1 MIPPDPGVISRRRGF
16 TLIELLVVIAII
28 AILAALLLPAL
39 SAAKQQ
45 ARKIQC
51 LNNEKQ
57 LATTWLLYSTD
68 NTDLL
73 VPNGAEQN
81 IIKEPLWVA
90 GAYHNFQPAF
100 INQIYLLDRRYAAF
114 ANYLSTKAVYKCPSE
129 TTTHIV
135 QRGRPVPQIRSYAMN
150 LYLGPTSSIFDRLS
164 ARYMDYRKTTR
175 IGKPSDTFLFQDLS
189 PQSLCTPA
197 FLVFMPGQSGEQFFH
212 IPAVHHG
219 NGGVVSFADGHVEAH
234 RWLDARTFQRAT
246 PGQRIQ
252 HNLILHCYK
261 KRLRIRSA
269 DAMIF
274 PANRN

>member
-1 MIPPDPGVISRRRGF
+1 MTPPIPEASSCRRGF

-73 VPNGAEQN
+73 VPNGAQEN
-81 IIKEPLWVA
+81 IVKEPLWVA
-90 GAYHNFQPAF
+90 GGFHNFQPAF
-100 INQIYLLDRRYAAF
+100 VNPMYLLDRRYAAF
-114 ANYLSTKAVYKCPSE
+114 GNYLSTKAVYKCPSE

-135 QRGRPVPQIRSYAMN
+135 ERGRPVPQIRSYAMN
-150 LYLGPTSSIFDRLS
+150 LYLGPTSTMDGRLS
-164 ARYMDYRKTTR
+164 TRYTDYRKTTR
-175 IGKPSDTFLFQDLS
+175 VTKPSEIFLFQDLS

-197 FLVFMPGQSGEQFFH
+197 FIVFMPGQSGEQFFH
-212 IPAVHHG
+212 IPAVHHS
-219 NGGVVSFADGHVEAH
+219 NGGVVSFTDGHVEAH
-234 RWLDARTFQRAT
+234 RWMDARTFQKAT

-252 HNLILHCYK
+252 HNLNVPKSRDLVWLQEHTTVPK
-261 KRLRIRSA
+261 
-269 DAMIF
+269 
-274 PANRN
+274 